1 MKFLLSNLNL
11 LIAGVLMSHPNW
23 ALAQDTLLTQEYLS
37 KIMSDARKRYKVP
50 AIAVTVMN
58 SITLLLQEVQ
68 GVRVIDK
75 QGQATLDD
83 YFHIGSCSKSVL
95 AVMAAKLIEQK
106 KITWRTRFFDVFPE
120 LKANANSVYHDIS
133 LEDLFLG
140 EAGIKS
146 YTNEEAEPW
155 PEYGPAVGNKRLEF
169 IKYLLAQPPS
179 SEKKDGR
186 FQHLYSNAGY
196 TMASAM
202 LEGVSGDTYEELVK
216 KTLTDGL
223 RMSVHIGWPNSISPD

>member
-120 LKANANSVYHDIS
+120 LSRIRTKRQNHGQSMAQQSATRDWNSSNTCLPSRPHPKRRT
-133 LEDLFLG
+133 EDFNTCTPMR
-140 EAGIKS
+140 AIR
-146 YTNEEAEPW
+146 W
-155 PEYGPAVGNKRLEF
+155 RLPCL
-169 IKYLLAQPPS
+169 K
-179 SEKKDGR
+179 G
-186 FQHLYSNAGY
+186 FQAI
-196 TMASAM
+196 
-202 LEGVSGDTYEELVK
+202 
-216 KTLTDGL
+216 
-223 RMSVHIGWPNSISPD
+223 RMKNL